1 MLPTERGRTWFARW
15 HSTTPSVSAGAM
27 SSGSVIF
34 KRVSII
40 WKGFV
45 VLHLIVQSNF
55 FGTRYLSKLFDQFG
69 FLLLLVKLPPHREAQ
84 LVRWHV
90 PIPGDSST
98 RRFEL
103 VLSVELYYERTHLFV
118 FCPGLALFTY
128 PTVAVSGFWLPLL
141 GECAPPPLAVG
152 FGIDEGTLL
161 CDRMP
166 LDALQGLFG
175 FTYA

>member
-15 HSTTPSVSAGAM
+15 HNTTPSVSAGAI
-27 SSGSVIF
+27 SSGRVIF

-40 WKGFV
+40 CRSCSISSVSSFC
-45 VLHLIVQSNF
+45 LSNS
-55 FGTRYLSKLFDQFG
+55 RRI
-69 FLLLLVKLPPHREAQ
+69 VKL
-84 LVRWHV
+84 
-90 PIPGDSST
+90 S
-98 RRFEL
+98 
-103 VLSVELYYERTHLFV
+103 LSVGTSRFQETVLFV

-128 PTVAVSGFWLPLL
+128 PTVAVSGFWLPLPT
-141 GECAPPPLAVG
+141 GEWPPPLVVG
-152 FGIDEGTLL
+152 LGIEEGTLL